1 MPATVPSS
9 ESEPASA
16 RDTRS
21 AGRDLPLAV
30 ASGLALAAVF
40 VGTLLWNP
48 YAFLTFFTAL
58 VLLALLEL
66 DVAVRRRELRPATPV
81 AVGAGVVMVYGAYTS
96 GPSAQSLGLVLLVF
110 GAMAWTLLDAS
121 TGDDGHRRPRHV
133 TASLGATC
141 LMTLWVPFLGSFV
154 GLLLARESGVWYLL
168 SIVALTVACD
178 VGGYAF
184 GSRFGRH
191 KLAPRIS
198 PGKTW
203 EGLAGGLL
211 AVWVLAALVA
221 TRLPGFDLVAA
232 LALGSAVVVAA
243 TLGDLAESLVKR
255 DLGLKDL
262 GKVLPGH
269 GGIMDRAD
277 GIIFVLPAAHFFLVA
292 LGL

>member
-1 MPATVPSS
+1 MSATVPPS
-9 ESEPASA
+9 ESQPASA
-16 RDTRS
+16 QDRRS
-21 AGRDLPLAV
+21 AGRDLRLAV
-30 ASGLALAAVF
+30 VSGLALAAVF

-81 AVGAGVVMVYGAYTS
+81 AVGAGVVMVYGAYAS

-110 GAMAWTLLDAS
+110 GAMAWTLLDVG

-154 GLLLARESGVWYLL
+154 GLLLSRESGVWYLL
-168 SIVALTVACD
+168 SIVALTVAHD

-211 AVWVLAALVA
+211 GVWLLAGLLA
-221 TRLPGFDLVAA
+221 TRLPGFDLAAA
-232 LALGSAVVVAA
+232 LTLGGVVVVAA

-277 GIIFVLPAAHFFLVA
+277 GIIFVLPAAHFLLVA